1 MSLSGYAPTLC
12 LERRP
17 SLTLAC
23 ALLVLHGT
31 AVGVVW
37 VLALPTWAQI
47 ALTLGLGSSLLYA
60 LNEQALLRGRRAVK
74 RLVWEKT
81 GDWILERGGAQL
93 HARLLGSSFV
103 HPRLVILN
111 FNLGGRRTCSVVLP
125 WDGVDTQTFRRL
137 RVRLG
142 LDGVTV
148 EDTSGAA

>member
-1 MSLSGYAPTLC
+1 MSLSGYAPTLY

-17 SLTLAC
+17 SLALAGG
-23 ALLVLHGT
+23 LLASHGA
-31 AVGVVW
+31 AVGIVW
-37 VLALPTWAQI
+37 VLALPVWAQI
-47 ALTLGLGSSLLYA
+47 TLTLGIGASLLHA

-81 GDWILERGGAQL
+81 GDWTLERGGTQL
-93 HARLLGSSFV
+93 RARLLGSSFV

-111 FNLGGRRTCSVVLP
+111 FNLGGRSTCSVVLP

-148 EDTSGAA
+148 EDTSDTT

>member
-17 SLTLAC
+17 SLTLAGM
-23 ALLVLHGT
+23 LLVLHGT

-37 VLALPTWAQI
+37 VLELPVWAQI
-47 ALTLGLGSSLLYA
+47 ALTLGIGSSLLYA
-60 LNEQALLRGRRAVK
+60 LTEQALLRSRRAVK

-81 GDWILERGGAQL
+81 GDWTLERDGAQL
-93 HARLLGSSFV
+93 RAHLLGSSFV

-111 FNLGGRRTCSVVLP
+111 FNLSGQRTCSVVIP
-125 WDGVDTQTFRRL
+125 WDGVDSQTFRRL

-148 EDTSGAA
+148 EDMSGAA

>member
-17 SLTLAC
+17 SLVLAG
-23 ALLVLHGT
+23 ALLALHGA
-31 AVGVVW
+31 AVGVAW
-37 VLALPTWAQI
+37 VLALPAWMQI
-47 ALTLGLGSSLLYA
+47 ALTLGIGFSLLLG
-60 LNEQALLRGRRAVK
+60 LNEQALLHGRRAVK

-81 GDWILERGGAQL
+81 GEWALERGGLQL
-93 HARLLGSSFV
+93 RARLLGSSFV

-125 WDGVDTQTFRRL
+125 WDSVDAQTFRRL

-142 LDGVTV
+142 LDGVVV
-148 EDTSGAA
+148 EDASGAV